1 MTLWIRINIGAS
13 AVALAI
19 LAAAAATPALAAQ
32 ETFVTSAGKRV
43 TLTPARQM
51 GCGAM
56 ARKIEEIDST
66 GYRGRNP
73 QPIDP
78 ADQRLFKYET
88 AVSNRYYSRCRI
100 VGPVGTAT
108 EVLRSGFR
116 KSGPGE

>member
-1 MTLWIRINIGAS
+1 MTPASRLFSGALVIAS
-13 AVALAI
+13 ALG
-19 LAAAAATPALAAQ
+19 AAVPPALAVQDAF
-32 ETFVTSAGKRV
+32 TTSAGKRV
-43 TLTPARQM
+43 VLTPAREM

-56 ARKIEEIDST
+56 ARKIEEIDAT

-100 VGPVGTAT
+100 VGPAGTAT

-116 KSGPGE
+116 KSAPGE